1 MSAILFTGLRIK
13 FVCSWSFRKSLLRH
27 EERRHLR
34 KNIDIK
40 VENIMFWGTI
50 VMVIEW
56 FIGFDSFISWAL
68 LIIHQRSCSLFSYPP
83 VEFTGINFVWILQVR
98 TRAVTLPC
106 YICSS
111 EDILK
116 HAKKLL
122 KAELP
127 VSLRLIGRMAKYNF
141 SFFFRNLSC
150 PKSSES
156 SFQFPKMR
164 IIFFCLWLFRLITWS
179 MLAWWCPLT

>member
-1 MSAILFTGLRIK
+1 MDK
-13 FVCSWSFRKSLLRH
+13 FVCSWSFRKSLFWH
-27 EERRHLR
+27 EERRHLW

-50 VMVIEW
+50 VMVMEW
-56 FIGFDSFISWAL
+56 FIG
-68 LIIHQRSCSLFSYPP
+68 LILSLAELCWYYIRDLVHFFSNPP
-83 VEFTGINFVWILQVR
+83 VEFRGINFVWIPQVR

-127 VSLRLIGRMAKYNF
+127 ISLRLIGRMATYNF
-141 SFFFRNLSC
+141 S
-150 PKSSES
+150 
-156 SFQFPKMR
+156 
-164 IIFFCLWLFRLITWS
+164 IFFEICHVPIPVKVLPDSQKWELFFYLWLFRIITWS
-179 MLAWWCPLT
+179 MLARWCSLM